1 MGKSESEAR
10 MRNGTYWLIA
20 ILIAA
25 AALRL
30 FGLGRGDPMNDEVTY
45 AFRAIGLVDSFNDPS
60 VQSTPWEWFDPEIPR
75 WAKISFHDHPPLVIW
90 IQHLFFKL
98 FGERLWAFRLPSA
111 ILGIASVGLMFAIG
125 RRLFSERAG
134 LIGAAFLAAT
144 VNHVYVSRAGLQEPY
159 VIFFMLLAVLLLLR
173 GLARPRWVIASGAA
187 LGFGLLAKYTA
198 IAAVPVL
205 LGAILLLK
213 PAEFRTR
220 HFWLGVLAA
229 LVIVSPVIIYNV
241 LLWRTAGHFD
251 LQLSHILGKTPAVW
265 AGSPGKAVGSLA
277 DRARIFLPRL
287 IASNSWVFLGLA
299 ALSAAAFLA
308 ALIRRPLQSIRRF
321 AIPALGAL
329 SIFGLIAA
337 TGPAF
342 RFLTLLTPFL
352 ALGIGAMLAGV
363 IKPATDPAENSYSHV
378 LKNMRIRNG
387 ALAAALAPV
396 VIFEAFY
403 AANSQI
409 AYYPLGPRPWLS
421 SAIRY
426 ENFNWGYN
434 ELEAYLTRELRHTYP
449 AATFETKY
457 RFVRELQDASIGR
470 AKASGAEPYPAL
482 IAYYGNFDLAPQ
494 LWIFDRRLMYH
505 GWPVIP
511 WLEYRKA
518 AAASGENAFARAGIQ
533 HEYFILQTNIVP
545 EPEFA
550 ALVRDIEPIPIANPR
565 GEEAFRVYKR

>member
-1 MGKSESEAR
+1 MMGKSESEAR

-299 ALSAAAFLA
+299 ALS
-308 ALIRRPLQSIRRF
+308 
-321 AIPALGAL
+321 
-329 SIFGLIAA
+329 IFGLIAA
-337 TGPAF
+337 TAPAF

-409 AYYPLGPRPWLS
+409 AYCPLGPRPWLS

-434 ELEAYLTRELRHTYP
+434 ALDQWLDRELKGKMP
-449 AATFETKY
+449 ALTFES
-457 RFVRELQDASIGR
+457 RFSFVRE
-470 AKASGAEPYPAL
+470 
-482 IAYYGNFDLAPQ
+482 
-494 LWIFDRRLMYH
+494 
-505 GWPVIP
+505 
-511 WLEYRKA
+511 
-518 AAASGENAFARAGIQ
+518 IQ
-533 HEYFILQTNIVP
+533 N
-545 EPEFA
+545 A
-550 ALVRDIEPIPIANPR
+550 ALAQARRSGREPL
-565 GEEAFRVYKR
+565 